1 MTPSAS
7 LFIMRLTMEFAF
19 PHRENHVDRFHG
31 TGLHYPS
38 DILAGWALAA
48 GCVTTASFV
57 TRIPFQL

>member
-1 MTPSAS
+1 
-7 LFIMRLTMEFAF
+7 MEFAF